1 MIIGNERK
9 IEILRQIIKNNNIP
23 HAMIFSGPEM
33 IGKKKIAM
41 EFIKNIFCKELCN
54 ECYFCKSIECNP
66 DVNIILP
73 IDGNIEIEEIR
84 KAKERLSLKSYHNK
98 IKALIIDD
106 SHLMRKDAQN
116 AFLKMLEEPKGD
128 TLIIFITSFPEMI
141 LKTIRSRA
149 QEIKFSLAGKEEIE
163 NYLISI
169 GASEEKA
176 KEISLMSSG
185 QIGKA
190 INFFKDKNKIDFF
203 NNSIED
209 IIFLSS
215 SDMSKRFQYAEKLKD
230 DKIKMMEILDVWER
244 FLRKEI
250 LLKVF
255 NYKSRMS
262 NYSLKKTKEV
272 MDELEK
278 IKYIIESSNVNK
290 RIAFESLLIKL

>member
-1 MIIGNERK
+1 MIVGNKKK
-9 IEILRQIIKNNNIP
+9 IEILRQIIRNDNVP

-33 IGKKKIAM
+33 IGKKKIAI
-41 EFIKNIFCKELCN
+41 EFIKNIFCKELCG
-54 ECYFCKSIECNP
+54 ECYFCKSIDCNP
-66 DVNIILP
+66 DMNIISP
-73 IDGNIEIEEIR
+73 VEGNIEIEEIR

-141 LKTIRSRA
+141 LKTIKSRA
-149 QEIKFSLAGKEEIE
+149 QEVKFSLVGKEEIE
-163 NYLISI
+163 NHLVSL
-169 GASEEKA
+169 GSSLQKA
-176 KEISLMSSG
+176 QEISLISSG

-190 INFFKDKNKIDFF
+190 INFFKDNDKMDFF
-203 NNSIED
+203 NKSIED
-209 IIFLSS
+209 IISLSTS
-215 SDMSKRFQYAEKLKD
+215 SMSKRFQYAEKLKD
-230 DKIKMMEILDVWER
+230 DKMKIIEILDIWER
-244 FLRKEI
+244 FLRREI

-255 NYKSRMS
+255 NYKSSMN
-262 NYSLKKTKEV
+262 NYSLAKTKEV
-272 MDELEK
+272 IDELER